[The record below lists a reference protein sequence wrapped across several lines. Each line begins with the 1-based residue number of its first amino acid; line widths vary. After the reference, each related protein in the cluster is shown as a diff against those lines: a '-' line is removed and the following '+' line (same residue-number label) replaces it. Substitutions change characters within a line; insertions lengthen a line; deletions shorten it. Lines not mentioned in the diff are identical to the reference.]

1 MDIFPCKG
9 NQLIPLFQIIGK
21 LFLKKLL
28 VGSMTIV
35 DSLYSM
41 AIQSVYLGYTIS
53 LPVLYYLYMAVREVQ
68 SCLLRAFL

>member
-1 MDIFPCKG
+1 MDIFSCKG
-9 NQLIPLFQIIGK
+9 NQLIPLFQIIGE

-53 LPVLYYLYMAVREVQ
+53 LPVLYYLYMTVREVQ